1 MKIYIGNFWVPFP
14 RSEYGGIWSAIAEN
28 DAQCAELLQ
37 NYHPSEFDNNIKKVV
52 KKAKKFDLK
61 EPAQV
66 GIVEFFGT

>member
-1 MKIYIGNFWVPFP
+1 MKIYIGNFWIPFP

-28 DAQCAELLQ
+28 DAQCIELLQ
-37 NYHPSEFDNNIKKVV
+37 KYHPSEFDNNIKKVV